1 MKLHTTVLFYLIMHY
16 VFGSTLTK
24 TQKSSKT
31 PQTVSDSDGLHSNMA
46 KTHTH
51 TFRDSHC

>member
-24 TQKSSKT
+24 TQKSSKDLRLSLI
-31 PQTVSDSDGLHSNMA
+31 QMA
-46 KTHTH
+46 CTLIWQRHTH

>member
-1 MKLHTTVLFYLIMHY
+1 MKLHTTVLFYLIMHDN

-46 KTHTH
+46 KTHKH
-51 TFRDSHC
+51 IS

>member
-31 PQTVSDSDGLHSNMA
+31 PQTVSDSDGLHSNMT
-46 KTHTH
+46 KTHKH
-51 TFRDSHC
+51 IS